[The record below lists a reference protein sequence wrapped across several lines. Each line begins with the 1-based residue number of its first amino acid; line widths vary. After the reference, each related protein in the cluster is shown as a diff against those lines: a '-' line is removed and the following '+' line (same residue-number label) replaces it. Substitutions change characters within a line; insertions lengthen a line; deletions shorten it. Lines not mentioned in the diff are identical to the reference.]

1 MRAVRE
7 MLSSRLDDPAQRFD
21 IELALRLYFAGRGI
35 DARRVGVTDSCHQE
49 LYQDHRRDGPG
60 AGGNV

>member
-1 MRAVRE
+1 MWAVRE

-35 DARRVGVTDSCHQE
+35 DARVGVTDPCHQE